1 MAELDAQ
8 IGLTADA
15 SGVEAGV
22 GRAKKSLASLGAS
35 ATKMGQDVAGAGD
48 KASKA
53 LGGLGDGGEKS
64 AKKIERDTK
73 SMQSSIQRYIATLE
87 AGSKD
92 SRKYWEQMADFKG
105 VDKNALRPLL
115 DQLDR
120 VTAKT
125 KETESA
131 ANRLGG
137 SFTTLRAAASVA
149 IGSVVV
155 QSAAQAATALY
166 EASVQA
172 ERLRIMLDFSSA
184 RGSVR
189 EIAYLRA
196 ITSEL
201 GLAFGSTATAYSQ
214 FQAAA
219 RGTAL
224 EGEKSRAVFE
234 SIAKASAVMGLSA
247 EQSSGVLLALQQM
260 ISKGTVQAEEL
271 RGQLGER
278 LPGAFQIAARAMGV
292 TTAELGKMLEQG
304 QVIADDFLP
313 KFAKALNESLGDSAE
328 KAANRLDAAT
338 NRFSTAWERLK
349 QNAGDSGISKFWAG
363 QINILTDGMND
374 VSNSMDMARLSG
386 SGFIGQMKAGAG
398 AVLAFANPLNAFSYS
413 AQDLGIKLRDA
424 EKELEALKQAG
435 AERSSNLMLREA
447 FAHAQRLVDKY
458 REAKAA
464 QNALLGVE
472 AEQDPRDQ
480 SNFKPRGASY
490 QDYARQQADS
500 EKALIEVRMRAAGVN
515 KQYLA
520 DLKTYQ
526 DALKLGTMDHAQYI
540 KAVSDLATTTYKSS
554 AAGKEAEKGLKSGAS
569 EAKKAANEYQR
580 LIDSINAKIAA
591 EELEL
596 AGGEKLTDSQRLR
609 VQFAQELQTSLK
621 GLSAAKV
628 AEYTADLNRLESLER
643 ENNAR
648 KEFLQI
654 AEQERQQRLK
664 IAQAAEQS
672 VDSLATGNQQ
682 LRDEIQ
688 LIGLSAAEQMEV
700 IRLREEA
707 VLLVKEQHLA
717 EMARA
722 EDLTGTMTRERI
734 ALEQEIELRRE
745 RLNLMGDKATKEQF
759 AESNREMT
767 REWQRTVDQ
776 YGDVFRQGFA
786 DMLNNGKDGWKSF
799 TRSLVTTFKTTV
811 ADQIYKMFAQPFV
824 VNIVGN
830 LLGVTGGGAG
840 GAAMQIASGGSGSGV
855 LGMGS
860 NIASIFGAGG
870 IGGSLMAGA
879 GWLTGATT
887 LGGSL
892 TAGASLLGTG
902 TLAGGAAGLGM
913 IAGAVAPIALA
924 AAALANVFG
933 LFRKTEKR
941 GYGLMGTL
949 GEEDGV
955 HSLDLMRKGGSLF
968 GGPKWFVRDTG
979 VSEMDKALQDTYK
992 QQRDALMKMGE
1003 ALGLATDHVKDFTVQ
1018 LGSDEL
1024 GDKKVRGIRLD
1035 GLSDEEAQKKIA
1047 EALATANNEIAQ
1059 QIIGTWERTVRE
1071 VERIDISRPT
1081 DVGDTTDYG
1090 VPNVIRESI
1099 VDERYIPS
1107 EFARDGEQAIDTLTR
1122 LATSITGVNAIFDTL
1137 GLSVYEASL
1146 SAADAASSFVDLFG
1160 GLENLNAA
1168 AQTYYQ
1174 NFYSEDERR
1183 AKAREGMDKVF
1194 DDLGIERIN
1203 YDDPEARKKYRE
1215 IVERE
1220 QARMVQEQQNREA
1233 LRANFTGLILPE
1245 GGMPDAGSIGDIVRD
1260 FLGDTVGEMTDG
1272 AMDQLNGLISDFDT
1286 GALSLEGFTGSV
1298 MELIGASDDA
1308 GLSAEETVAALLNAS
1323 GAFAAVTQSSDDAA
1337 ESARRLAEEEERKA
1351 EEARRKAEEAVDL
1364 AFRNLQAATDR
1375 QLKSIDKQREALS
1388 AQRDSYAESLSL
1400 ITGIFDLVRSN
1411 ARELYGEVADT
1422 ASMQAAQGMEF
1433 VRNALTVAQRT
1444 GVLPESEALTQAI
1457 QAARGGLGENNFA
1470 TQNEADF
1477 ARLVLAGQL
1486 SALEAISGK
1495 QKTFEEQQIERLDGQ
1510 LKGLDKQSKQLQE
1523 QLDYWREQIDISRG
1537 AFDATMSVDA
1547 AVRGIAAL
1555 LGAKTPGDT
1564 GGGSSGKQPVFGGG
1578 GGARPSEQ
1586 EPARYHRMRS
1596 GGTAGVFYEGIRDES
1611 LIERLDKLSPVYH
1624 AFDGTGDLVGLAE
1637 AFKAA
1642 GGTIADLSI
1651 LSGNWESD
1659 WRKAFASVGIPA
1671 FAGGGMHAGG
1681 LRVVGE
1687 RGWELEATGP
1697 ARIWNQQQLGQALGG
1712 GSDAMVVELRALREE
1727 NQRQAGEIVR
1737 LNLRVAKVLERWDG
1751 DGMPNARVEAAV

>member
-1 MAELDAQ
+1 MTP
-8 IGLTADA
+8 IGITLNL
-15 SGVEAGV
+15 SGERQVEQGLQRVRGAMDNVGAAAGGLV
-22 GRAKKSLASLGAS
+22 RV
-35 ATKMGQDVAGAGD
+35 M
-48 KASKA
+48 
-53 LGGLGDGGEKS
+53 GGLGGAFAGVLSVREFIQAADAVTSLQNQLKLATGSASQAAQAYDALFDIAQRSRVSFTELGGTFASIARATGELGISQQRLLTVTEAIGNAVTISGTGAQAANAALVQLGQGLASGTLRGEELNSVMEQTPRLAQALADGLGITTGELRKLGS
-64 AKKIERDTK
+64 EGAITAEKVIKALESQAGALRNEVKDAVLTVGQA
-73 SMQSSIQRYIATLE
+73 MTQLQSQTVRFV
-87 AGSKD
+87 GD
-92 SRKYWEQMADFKG
+92 
-105 VDKNALRPLL
+105 VDKATSASGTLAQSITGVASALGELQQTEVFMDSLRTVGET
-115 DQLDR
+115 
-120 VTAKT
+120 VTVLFNDVAFVLKGIGR
-125 KETESA
+125 EI
-131 ANRLGG
+131 GG
-137 SFTTLRAAASVA
+137 
-149 IGSVVV
+149 I
-155 QSAAQAATALY
+155 AAQAAAV
-166 EASVQA
+166 A
-172 ERLRIMLDFSSA
+172 RLDFQGAAAIRNEMVADAVSA
-184 RGSVR
+184 RATLDARQLAILTRGSGR
-189 EIAYLRA
+189 
-196 ITSEL
+196 
-201 GLAFGSTATAYSQ
+201 ATAEDGAA
-214 FQAAA
+214 AAA
-219 RGTAL
+219 RGVGRRSSFDAEL
-224 EGEKSRAVFE
+224 SRYLGEDVRQTRDEIRAEEV
-234 SIAKASAVMGLSA
+234 AKARQRNAELVAKAEGDVNAQLKLQAALKVELANIEDKYRDKGSAAGVKA
-247 EQSSGVLLALQQM
+247 EQSAYESLM
-260 ISKGTVQAEEL
+260 TTINEKIGTVQAELLQNDKLTASQKIAIDMEAGLLSGKLKLSSARKAELEGRLEDLRTLEEEIAARQRLVQSFDAMEAAQAKALADRDAL
-271 RGQLGER
+271 RGQ
-278 LPGAFQIAARAMGV
+278 V
-292 TTAELGKMLEQG
+292 Y
-304 QVIADDFLP
+304 D
-313 KFAKALNESLGDSAE
+313 
-328 KAANRLDAAT
+328 
-338 NRFSTAWERLK
+338 
-349 QNAGDSGISKFWAG
+349 
-363 QINILTDGMND
+363 
-374 VSNSMDMARLSG
+374 
-386 SGFIGQMKAGAG
+386 
-398 AVLAFANPLNAFSYS
+398 
-413 AQDLGIKLRDA
+413 
-424 EKELEALKQAG
+424 
-435 AERSSNLMLREA
+435 
-447 FAHAQRLVDKY
+447 
-458 REAKAA
+458 
-464 QNALLGVE
+464 
-472 AEQDPRDQ
+472 
-480 SNFKPRGASY
+480 
-490 QDYARQQADS
+490 
-500 EKALIEVRMRAAGVN
+500 
-515 KQYLA
+515 
-520 DLKTYQ
+520 
-526 DALKLGTMDHAQYI
+526 
-540 KAVSDLATTTYKSS
+540 
-554 AAGKEAEKGLKSGAS
+554 
-569 EAKKAANEYQR
+569 
-580 LIDSINAKIAA
+580 
-591 EELEL
+591 
-596 AGGEKLTDSQRLR
+596 
-609 VQFAQELQTSLK
+609 
-621 GLSAAKV
+621 
-628 AEYTADLNRLESLER
+628 
-643 ENNAR
+643 
-648 KEFLQI
+648 
-654 AEQERQQRLK
+654 AEQEAKQIGLVGAALGELTQARMEDAAAALERQAITRQ
-664 IAQAAEQS
+664 IMGDDTTAQA
-672 VDSLATGNQQ
+672 
-682 LRDEIQ
+682 
-688 LIGLSAAEQMEV
+688 
-700 IRLREEA
+700 LREQAQAMRDLYRVQGNNEA
-707 VLLVKEQHLA
+707 ARGVAAYAGAIRESSEALDYELSLMGMA
-717 EMARA
+717 ERARA
-722 EDLTGTMTRERI
+722 T
-734 ALEQEIELRRE
+734 ALEQYRIEIELRKQIQQIEANTAADPE
-745 RLNLMGDKATKEQF
+745 RRSQLIAEATAAAAIAKANASSKVFLE
-759 AESNREMT
+759 
-767 REWQRTVDQ
+767 EWKQSVQQ
-776 YGDVFRQGFA
+776 YDDIFRQGFA
-786 DMLNNGKDGWKSF
+786 DMLNNGEDGWKSF

-840 GAAMQIASGGSGSGV
+840 GAAMQMASGGGGSGV

-870 IGGSLMAGA
+870 VGGSLMAGA

-913 IAGAVAPIALA
+913 IAGAIAPIALA
-924 AAALANVFG
+924 AAALGNVLG

-955 HSLDLMRKGGSLF
+955 HSLDLMRKGGSLVS
-968 GGPKWFVRDTG
+968 GPKWFVRDTG
-979 VSEMDKALQDTYK
+979 VSDMDKALQETYK
-992 QQRDALMKMGE
+992 QQRDALIDMGK
-1003 ALGLATDHVKDFTVQ
+1003 ALGLATDGVENFTVQ

-1194 DDLGIERIN
+1194 DDLGIERID

-1245 GGMPDAGSIGDIVRD
+1245 GGMPDSGSIGDIVRD

-1400 ITGIFDLVRSN
+1400 ITGIFDIVRSN

-1422 ASMQAAQGMEF
+1422 ASMQAAQGMLFIED
-1433 VRNALTVAQRT
+1433 ALAAARAT
-1444 GVLPESEALTQAI
+1444 GALPESDALSQAI
-1457 QAARGGLGENNFA
+1457 QAARRGITDGAYVSQFERDRD
-1470 TQNEADF
+1470 T
-1477 ARLVLAGQL
+1477 LVLAGQL
-1486 SALEAISGK
+1486 SALEEISGK
-1495 QKTFEEQQIERLDGQ
+1495 QKTFEEQQIERLDEQ

-1537 AFDATMSVDA
+1537 AYDATLSVEQA
-1547 AVRGIAAL
+1547 LRGIEALIKPKDPAAKPT
-1555 LGAKTPGDT
+1555 APGGTSGSGGST
-1564 GGGSSGKQPVFGGG
+1564 GGPVFGGG
-1578 GGARPSEQ
+1578 ARPA
-1586 EPARYHRMRS
+1586 EPEAARYRRMVY
-1596 GGTAGVFYEGIRDES
+1596 GGTAGVGYSAIRDES
-1611 LIERLDKLSPVYH
+1611 LIARLDKLAPVYH

-1671 FAGGGMHAGG
+1671 FAVGTNYVPRDMLAHIHEGEAIVPKAFNPWAGG
-1681 LRVVGE
+1681 QGMQ
-1687 RGWELEATGP
+1687 GGNAELIAE
-1697 ARIWNQQQLGQALGG
+1697 
-1712 GSDAMVVELRALREE
+1712 VRALREE
-1727 NQRQAGEIVR
+1727 VAQLKSINAATASNTAGLPQMVEQFDNVT
-1737 LNLRVAKVLERWDG
+1737 EG
-1751 DGMPNARVEAAV
+1751 GNAIRSEVMA

>member
-48 KASKA
+48 KAGKA
-53 LGGLGDGGEKS
+53 LSGLGDGGEKS

-73 SMQSSIQRYIATLE
+73 SMQSSIQRYLATLE

-92 SRKYWEQMADFKG
+92 SRKYWETMADFKG

-115 DQLDR
+115 DQLESYKGKANEAR
-120 VTAKT
+120 VATMSFTEAFGVVRALTVGASVFGLAVQFGRVADEITGVNSRLKLVTSSTQELYTAQTELYKIAQASRVSYTGLADTFAQMSRAT
-125 KETESA
+125 KELGVTQKDMLAITKTISQA
-131 ANRLGG
+131 VTISGG
-137 SFTTLRAAASVA
+137 SA
-149 IGSVVV
+149 
-155 QSAAQAATALY
+155 QSAQAALVQLSQGFASGTLRGEELNSVLEQTPRLAQAIAQGLGVTTGQLRAMGQAGELTAGQVVEALKNSAAKVQSDFDQMGTTI
-166 EASVQA
+166 EQSTTQAANSLVRMLGVMDDVTNASSGAAGAISKMAVGMDIFTASVQA
-172 ERLRIMLDFSSA
+172 MRN
-184 RGSVR
+184 
-189 EIAYLRA
+189 
-196 ITSEL
+196 
-201 GLAFGSTATAYSQ
+201 
-214 FQAAA
+214 
-219 RGTAL
+219 
-224 EGEKSRAVFE
+224 
-234 SIAKASAVMGLSA
+234 
-247 EQSSGVLLALQQM
+247 
-260 ISKGTVQAEEL
+260 
-271 RGQLGER
+271 
-278 LPGAFQIAARAMGV
+278 
-292 TTAELGKMLEQG
+292 
-304 QVIADDFLP
+304 AD
-313 KFAKALNESLGDSAE
+313 SLGDLFL
-328 KAANRLDAAT
+328 AAFRNNVELND
-338 NRFSTAWERLK
+338 ELK
-349 QNAGDSGISKFWAG
+349 RSEDELAK
-363 QINILTDGMND
+363 
-374 VSNSMDMARLSG
+374 LS
-386 SGFIGQMKAGAG
+386 
-398 AVLAFANPLNAFSYS
+398 AVLAKAPQNIYVRSQIADLKEYVAWIKD
-413 AQDLGIKLRDA
+413 AQERLARLG
-424 EKELEALKQAG
+424 G
-435 AERSSNLMLREA
+435 APASVST
-447 FAHAQRLVDKY
+447 
-458 REAKAA
+458 
-464 QNALLGVE
+464 
-472 AEQDPRDQ
+472 DPRDQ
-480 SNFKPRGASY
+480 SSFKSRTSSY

-648 KEFLQI
+648 KEFLAV

-688 LIGLSAAEQMEV
+688 LIGLSATEQMEV
-700 IRLREEA
+700 LRLREES

-840 GAAMQIASGGSGSGV
+840 GAAMQMASGGSGSGV

-870 IGGSLMAGA
+870 VGGSLMAGA

-913 IAGAVAPIALA
+913 IAGAIAPIALA
-924 AAALANVFG
+924 AAALGNVLG

-1375 QLKSIDKQREALS
+1375 QLKSIDAQREALS

-1400 ITGIFDLVRSN
+1400 ITGIFDIVRSN

-1422 ASMQAAQGMEF
+1422 ASMQAAQGMLFIE
-1433 VRNALTVAQRT
+1433 NALTSARAT
-1444 GVLPESEALTQAI
+1444 GVLPESDALSQAI
-1457 QAARGGLGENNFA
+1457 QAARSGISDGAYVSQFERDRD
-1470 TQNEADF
+1470 T
-1477 ARLVLAGQL
+1477 LVLAGQL

-1495 QKTFEEQQIERLDGQ
+1495 QKTIEEQQIERLDEQ
-1510 LKGLDKQSKQLQE
+1510 LKGLDKQSKLLQE

-1537 AFDATMSVDA
+1537 AYDATMSVEQ
-1547 AVRGIAAL
+1547 AVRDIETLIKPKDPAPKPQA
-1555 LGAKTPGDT
+1555 P
-1564 GGGSSGKQPVFGGG
+1564 GGSGGSAGGPSFGGG
-1578 GGARPSEQ
+1578 RGAATPEDT
-1586 EPARYHRMRS
+1586 ARYRRMVY
-1596 GGTAGVFYEGIRDES
+1596 GGTAGVGYSAIRDES
-1611 LIERLDKLSPVYH
+1611 LIARLDKLAPVYH

-1671 FAGGGMHAGG
+1671 FAVGTNYVPRDMVAQIHEGEAIVPKAFNPWAGG
-1681 LRVVGE
+1681 QSGMQAVNA
-1687 RGWELEATGP
+1687 ELIAE
-1697 ARIWNQQQLGQALGG
+1697 
-1712 GSDAMVVELRALREE
+1712 VRALREE
-1727 NQRQAGEIVR
+1727 
-1737 LNLRVAKVLERWDG
+1737 VAQLKSINAATAVNTSGLPQMVEQFDNVTEG
-1751 DGMPNARVEAAV
+1751 GNAARVEVMA

>member
-48 KASKA
+48 KAGKA
-53 LGGLGDGGEKS
+53 LSGLGDGGEKS

-92 SRKYWEQMADFKG
+92 SRKYWETMADFKG

-115 DQLDR
+115 DQLESYKGKANEAR
-120 VTAKT
+120 VATMSFTEAFGVVRALTVGASVFGLAVQFGRVADEITGVNSRLKLVTSSTQELYTAQTELYKIAQASRVSYTGLADTFAQMSRAT
-125 KETESA
+125 KELGVTQKDMLAITKTISQA
-131 ANRLGG
+131 VTISGG
-137 SFTTLRAAASVA
+137 SA
-149 IGSVVV
+149 
-155 QSAAQAATALY
+155 QSAQAALVQLSQGFASGTLRGEELNSVLEQTPRLAQAIAQGLGVTTGQLRAMGQAGELTAGQVVEALKNSAAKVQSDFDQMGTTI
-166 EASVQA
+166 EQSTTQAANSLVKMLGVMDDVTNASSGAAGAISKMAAGMDIFTASVQA
-172 ERLRIMLDFSSA
+172 MRN
-184 RGSVR
+184 
-189 EIAYLRA
+189 
-196 ITSEL
+196 
-201 GLAFGSTATAYSQ
+201 
-214 FQAAA
+214 
-219 RGTAL
+219 
-224 EGEKSRAVFE
+224 
-234 SIAKASAVMGLSA
+234 
-247 EQSSGVLLALQQM
+247 
-260 ISKGTVQAEEL
+260 
-271 RGQLGER
+271 
-278 LPGAFQIAARAMGV
+278 
-292 TTAELGKMLEQG
+292 
-304 QVIADDFLP
+304 AD
-313 KFAKALNESLGDSAE
+313 SLGDLFL
-328 KAANRLDAAT
+328 AAFRNNVELND
-338 NRFSTAWERLK
+338 ELK
-349 QNAGDSGISKFWAG
+349 RSEDELAK
-363 QINILTDGMND
+363 
-374 VSNSMDMARLSG
+374 LS
-386 SGFIGQMKAGAG
+386 
-398 AVLAFANPLNAFSYS
+398 AVLAKAPQNIYVRSQIADLKEYVAWIKD
-413 AQDLGIKLRDA
+413 AQERLARLG
-424 EKELEALKQAG
+424 G
-435 AERSSNLMLREA
+435 APASVST
-447 FAHAQRLVDKY
+447 
-458 REAKAA
+458 
-464 QNALLGVE
+464 
-472 AEQDPRDQ
+472 DPRDQ
-480 SNFKPRGASY
+480 SSFKSRTSSY

-643 ENNAR
+643 ENTAR

-672 VDSLATGNQQ
+672 VESLSTGNQQ

-717 EMARA
+717 EMQRA
-722 EDLTGTMTRERI
+722 DDLTGTMTRERI

-811 ADQIYKMFAQPFV
+811 ADAIYKMFAQPFV

-830 LLGVTGGGAG
+830 LMGITGGGAG
-840 GAAMQIASGGSGSGV
+840 GAALQMASGGGSSA
-855 LGMGS
+855 LGLAGNAYS
-860 NIASIFGAGG
+860 LFGAGG
-870 IGGSLMAGA
+870 VGGSLMAGA

-913 IAGAVAPIALA
+913 IAGAIAPIALA
-924 AAALANVFG
+924 AAALGNVFG

-949 GEEDGV
+949 GEEEGV

-1122 LATSITGVNAIFDTL
+1122 LATSLTGVNTAFENLGVTL
-1137 GLSVYEASL
+1137 YEASL
-1146 SAADAASSFVDLFG
+1146 AGGDMASQLVDLFG
-1160 GLENLNAA
+1160 GLE
-1168 AQTYYQ
+1168 QFSQSTGVYMQ
-1174 NFYSEDERR
+1174 NFYSADEQRDVVRRQLQRAFEGLDLQLPDIDATNAREQFRAIAEAQDLTTESGRETWAALMNLSGAFASVTQSSEDAAAAAKQLADDAAAAAKQAAEQAAELAARIAEKELDLQIQLLRAQGQELAAVALERR
-1183 AKAREGMDKVF
+1183 RELDALAEFGPAAQSMQQQIWAIIDATARLEAGAAAYFAEVDRQAAQQGYVGDAQAALDKMFGAVNA
-1194 DDLGIERIN
+1194 G
-1203 YDDPEARKKYRE
+1203 AAAAA
-1215 IVERE
+1215 
-1220 QARMVQEQQNREA
+1220 QASADAASAAAASWRSAAQSIQSA
-1233 LRANFTGLILPE
+1233 IDKLRAQTTAELDPAARYAATKAEF
-1245 GGMPDAGSIGDIVRD
+1245 DA
-1260 FLGDTVGEMTDG
+1260 L
-1272 AMDQLNGLISDFDT
+1272 
-1286 GALSLEGFTGSV
+1286 
-1298 MELIGASDDA
+1298 
-1308 GLSAEETVAALLNAS
+1308 TVAALGGDADAAVKLSGAADAFLEASKSGSATQAEYMRDRVLAEAKLAGVLETSNAQASLQESIASSASAAASELTRLNENLTGFAGALYELLSKSYQGTDRETAQGVAEKFAGMQADFDSYFRTFAQGSTYTDAVFNGGSFTRLS
-1323 GAFAAVTQSSDDAA
+1323 GDMAAYTGSDGVISYLRATESILDVAKRIPELREAWEKQYGLKLPAFAA
-1337 ESARRLAEEEERKA
+1337 
-1351 EEARRKAEEAVDL
+1351 
-1364 AFRNLQAATDR
+1364 
-1375 QLKSIDKQREALS
+1375 
-1388 AQRDSYAESLSL
+1388 
-1400 ITGIFDLVRSN
+1400 
-1411 ARELYGEVADT
+1411 
-1422 ASMQAAQGMEF
+1422 
-1433 VRNALTVAQRT
+1433 
-1444 GVLPESEALTQAI
+1444 
-1457 QAARGGLGENNFA
+1457 GGLH
-1470 TQNEADF
+1470 T
-1477 ARLVLAGQL
+1477 
-1486 SALEAISGK
+1486 
-1495 QKTFEEQQIERLDGQ
+1495 
-1510 LKGLDKQSKQLQE
+1510 
-1523 QLDYWREQIDISRG
+1523 
-1537 AFDATMSVDA
+1537 
-1547 AVRGIAAL
+1547 
-1555 LGAKTPGDT
+1555 
-1564 GGGSSGKQPVFGGG
+1564 
-1578 GGARPSEQ
+1578 
-1586 EPARYHRMRS
+1586 
-1596 GGTAGVFYEGIRDES
+1596 
-1611 LIERLDKLSPVYH
+1611 
-1624 AFDGTGDLVGLAE
+1624 
-1637 AFKAA
+1637 
-1642 GGTIADLSI
+1642 
-1651 LSGNWESD
+1651 
-1659 WRKAFASVGIPA
+1659 
-1671 FAGGGMHAGG
+1671 GG

-1687 RGWELEATGP
+1687 RGWEIEATGP
-1697 ARIWNQQQLGQALGG
+1697 ARIWNQQQIAGALAGG
-1712 GSDAMVVELRALREE
+1712 GNAEVVDALRVVSRQLDRLE
-1727 NQRQAGEIVR
+1727 QRLAAIEDSNDQMAGQQDNVTEGGNGMRAEIMNVKALAQAI
-1737 LNLRVAKVLERWDG
+1737 K
-1751 DGMPNARVEAAV
+1751 EAAA

>member
-1 MAELDAQ
+1 MADESQD
-8 IGLTADA
+8 LTDEIKLGVDA
-15 SGVEAGV
+15 SGVETGV
-22 GRAKKSLASLGAS
+22 GRAKRSIEDLGSAVENVGKRGGEGLNRMGRDGADAGQKLDQVTRNMVNSLQRQIAATEAGGTATRQYQESIARLRGANMDVLRPYLEQLDAARDKTEEAKRSTDGLLSTMRGVGNVVGGLVGGLAAAFSLR
-35 ATKMGQDVAGAGD
+35 TFIDETVAAEQEQAQLAAVLRSTGEAAGWSREQLNAMAAELEGSSIFSAGD
-48 KASKA
+48 INQAQTRLLSYTNIVGREFPRAMQAVIDMSARMGMDVKSSAETIGRA
-53 LGGLGDGGEKS
+53 LDVPSEGLTALTRQGFRFTESQKDLVKQLEETGRTAEAQGIILSALESSYGG
-64 AKKIERDTK
+64 AANAARDT
-73 SMQSSIQRYIATLE
+73 
-87 AGSKD
+87 
-92 SRKYWEQMADFKG
+92 
-105 VDKNALRPLL
+105 
-115 DQLDR
+115 
-120 VTAKT
+120 
-125 KETESA
+125 
-131 ANRLGG
+131 LGG
-137 SFTTLRAAASVA
+137 SLSALKNAINDLMTGGDGSISALRAGVDTLTASVNDA
-149 IGSVVV
+149 NTILGAMGGSADDLAGQFRLATAAQEGFAVVLETIAALGVNVGYVLTGVGREIGGM
-155 QSAAQAATALY
+155 AAQAAQLLQFNFSGAAAIRSEMVADAAAARREVDATTDRILNARK
-166 EASVQA
+166 
-172 ERLRIMLDFSSA
+172 RLREQPSPSAPSDVGGGAQGGNRGGNGLSKEALAAARKEAAEQAKIMAELSGLTASFEADWDRLNRMYAAGTLSLEQLTAAQATLLEKQPAIKAAIAEEAKA
-184 RGSVR
+184 REAALKNAQQLADARNR
-189 EIAYLRA
+189 ESDGIEAWLRA
-196 ITSEL
+196 
-201 GLAFGSTATAYSQ
+201 Q
-214 FQAAA
+214 QAAA
-219 RGTAL
+219 QQSLQSVQTRVQGLRDEQQAL
-224 EGEKSRAVFE
+224 AIAEGLNISLAEAVE
-234 SIAKASAVMGLSA
+234 R
-247 EQSSGVLLALQQM
+247 LAL
-260 ISKGTVQAEEL
+260 
-271 RGQLGER
+271 
-278 LPGAFQIAARAMGV
+278 
-292 TTAELGKMLEQG
+292 
-304 QVIADDFLP
+304 
-313 KFAKALNESLGDSAE
+313 
-328 KAANRLDAAT
+328 
-338 NRFSTAWERLK
+338 
-349 QNAGDSGISKFWAG
+349 
-363 QINILTDGMND
+363 
-374 VSNSMDMARLSG
+374 ARL
-386 SGFIGQMKAGAG
+386 Q
-398 AVLAFANPLNAFSYS
+398 
-413 AQDLGIKLRDA
+413 
-424 EKELEALKQAG
+424 EKQAG
-435 AERSSNLMLREA
+435 FYEGSEGWEA
-447 FAHAQRLVDKY
+447 IQK
-458 REAKAA
+458 E
-464 QNALLGVE
+464 
-472 AEQDPRDQ
+472 
-480 SNFKPRGASY
+480 
-490 QDYARQQADS
+490 
-500 EKALIEVRMRAAGVN
+500 IE
-515 KQYLA
+515 
-520 DLKTYQ
+520 
-526 DALKLGTMDHAQYI
+526 
-540 KAVSDLATTTYKSS
+540 
-554 AAGKEAEKGLKSGAS
+554 
-569 EAKKAANEYQR
+569 
-580 LIDSINAKIAA
+580 
-591 EELEL
+591 
-596 AGGEKLTDSQRLR
+596 
-609 VQFAQELQTSLK
+609 
-621 GLSAAKV
+621 
-628 AEYTADLNRLESLER
+628 
-643 ENNAR
+643 AR
-648 KEFLQI
+648 KELLSLVQGRE
-654 AEQERQQRLK
+654 AADAQRQ
-664 IAQAAEQS
+664 A
-672 VDSLATGNQQ
+672 NQQ
-682 LRDEIQ
+682 MQQD
-688 LIGLSAAEQMEV
+688 
-700 IRLREEA
+700 
-707 VLLVKEQHLA
+707 
-717 EMARA
+717 
-722 EDLTGTMTRERI
+722 
-734 ALEQEIELRRE
+734 
-745 RLNLMGDKATKEQF
+745 
-759 AESNREMT
+759 
-767 REWQRTVDQ
+767 WQRTVDQ

-840 GAAMQIASGGSGSGV
+840 GAAMQMASGGSSGI
-855 LGMGS
+855 MGLVG
-860 NIASIFGAGG
+860 NA
-870 IGGSLMAGA
+870 GGSLLSSLTGGSITGIGSAASLWGGLNGTILPAGMMGPSVAAPTLMSGA
-879 GWLTGATT
+879 GNMLAAIPGWGWALAGVGA
-887 LGGSL
+887 
-892 TAGASLLGTG
+892 LLGSV
-902 TLAGGAAGLGM
+902 LG
-913 IAGAVAPIALA
+913 
-924 AAALANVFG
+924 
-933 LFRKTEKR
+933 RKVEKR

-955 HSLDLMRKGGSLF
+955 HDLDLMRKGGSLL

-979 VSEMDKALQDTYK
+979 VSEMDKALQETYK
-992 QQRDALMKMGE
+992 QQRDALIDMGK
-1003 ALGLATDHVKDFTVQ
+1003 ALGLATDGVENFTVQ

-1194 DDLGIERIN
+1194 DDLGIERID

-1400 ITGIFDLVRSN
+1400 ITGIFDIVRSN

-1537 AFDATMSVDA
+1537 AYDATMSIDT

-1596 GGTAGVFYEGIRDES
+1596 GGTAGVFYEGIWDES

-1671 FAGGGMHAGG
+1671 FAGGGIHAGG

>member
-120 VTAKT
+120 VTANTKVAKSATSDWRSELTRLGPLMASVFSGAAMLGVGTKLVAVQREFDVLNSSLKT
-125 KETESA
+125 VTGSSAAAEREMAWLKDFAKETPFGLAQATQGFVKMKALGLDPTRASLTSFGNTASAMGKDLNQMIEAVADASTGEFERLKEFGIKAKKEGDNVSLTFQGVTTTIKNSA
-131 ANRLGG
+131 AEITAYLEQIGNNQFGGAMEERARTLDGAIAGLGDTWDELFRTVNERNAG
-137 SFTTLRAAASVA
+137 TLIHDSVKLANGAIEDATTILRAMTGAANDNAAATGAMSTIQNGIATVFETVA
-149 IGSVVV
+149 VLGANLSYVLQGVGREIGGLAAQV
-155 QSAAQAATALY
+155 AQAAQFNFAGVSAIR
-166 EASVQA
+166 EQMVADA
-172 ERLRIMLDFSSA
+172 ESA
-184 RGSVR
+184 RREIDATTARILNARKAQEEYARWATRNASAATDPRRVDLGGGVR
-189 EIAYLRA
+189 E
-196 ITSEL
+196 
-201 GLAFGSTATAYSQ
+201 TATA
-214 FQAAA
+214 AAKP
-219 RGTAL
+219 R
-224 EGEKSRAVFE
+224 
-234 SIAKASAVMGLSA
+234 KAAIDA
-247 EQSSGVLLALQQM
+247 E
-260 ISKGTVQAEEL
+260 
-271 RGQLGER
+271 
-278 LPGAFQIAARAMGV
+278 ARAYENLIK
-292 TTAELGKMLEQG
+292 T
-304 QVIADDFLP
+304 
-313 KFAKALNESLGDSAE
+313 
-328 KAANRLDAAT
+328 
-338 NRFSTAWERLK
+338 
-349 QNAGDSGISKFWAG
+349 
-363 QINILTDGMND
+363 INT
-374 VSNSMDMARLSG
+374 
-386 SGFIGQMKAGAG
+386 
-398 AVLAFANPLNAFSYS
+398 
-413 AQDLGIKLRDA
+413 
-424 EKELEALKQAG
+424 
-435 AERSSNLMLREA
+435 
-447 FAHAQRLVDKY
+447 
-458 REAKAA
+458 
-464 QNALLGVE
+464 
-472 AEQDPRDQ
+472 
-480 SNFKPRGASY
+480 
-490 QDYARQQADS
+490 
-500 EKALIEVRMRAAGVN
+500 
-515 KQYLA
+515 
-520 DLKTYQ
+520 
-526 DALKLGTMDHAQYI
+526 
-540 KAVSDLATTTYKSS
+540 
-554 AAGKEAEKGLKSGAS
+554 
-569 EAKKAANEYQR
+569 
-580 LIDSINAKIAA
+580 KIAT

-628 AEYTADLNRLESLER
+628 AEYTADLNRLEALER
-643 ENNAR
+643 ENTAR

-688 LIGLSAAEQMEV
+688 LIGLSATEQMEV
-700 IRLREEA
+700 LRLREES
-707 VLLVKEQHLA
+707 VLLVKGQHLA
-717 EMARA
+717 EMKRS

-759 AESNREMT
+759 AESNREMN

-824 VNIVGN
+824 VQLVGSIVGM
-830 LLGVTGGGAG
+830 TGGGTG
-840 GAAMQIASGGSGSGV
+840 GAAMQMASGGSSGI
-855 LGMGS
+855 MGLVG
-860 NIASIFGAGG
+860 NA
-870 IGGSLMAGA
+870 GGSLLSSLTGGSITGIGSAASLWGGLNGTILPAGMMGPSVAAPTLMSGA
-879 GWLTGATT
+879 GNMLAAIPGWGWALAGVGA
-887 LGGSL
+887 
-892 TAGASLLGTG
+892 LLGSV
-902 TLAGGAAGLGM
+902 LG
-913 IAGAVAPIALA
+913 
-924 AAALANVFG
+924 
-933 LFRKTEKR
+933 RKVEKR

-949 GEEDGV
+949 GEEDGI
-955 HSLDLMRKGGSLF
+955 HDLDLMRKGGSLL

-979 VSEMDKALQDTYK
+979 VSEMDKALQETYK
-992 QQRDALMKMGE
+992 QQRDALIDMGK
-1003 ALGLATDHVKDFTVQ
+1003 ALGLATDGVENFTVQ

-1400 ITGIFDLVRSN
+1400 ITGIFDIVRSN

-1422 ASMQAAQGMEF
+1422 ASMQAAQGMLFIED
-1433 VRNALTVAQRT
+1433 ALAAARAT
-1444 GVLPESEALTQAI
+1444 GALPESDALSQAI
-1457 QAARGGLGENNFA
+1457 QAARRGITDGAYVSQFERDRD
-1470 TQNEADF
+1470 T
-1477 ARLVLAGQL
+1477 LVLAGQL
-1486 SALEAISGK
+1486 SALEEISGK
-1495 QKTFEEQQIERLDGQ
+1495 QKTFEEQQIERLDEQ

-1537 AFDATMSVDA
+1537 AYDATLSVEQA
-1547 AVRGIAAL
+1547 LRGIEALIKPKDPAAKPT
-1555 LGAKTPGDT
+1555 APGGTSGSGGST
-1564 GGGSSGKQPVFGGG
+1564 GGPVFGGG
-1578 GGARPSEQ
+1578 ARPA
-1586 EPARYHRMRS
+1586 EPEAARYRRMVY
-1596 GGTAGVFYEGIRDES
+1596 GGTAGVGYSAIRDES
-1611 LIERLDKLSPVYH
+1611 LIARLDKLAPVYH

-1671 FAGGGMHAGG
+1671 FAVGTNYVPRDMLAHIHEGEAIVPKAFNPWAGG
-1681 LRVVGE
+1681 QGMQ
-1687 RGWELEATGP
+1687 GGNAELIAE
-1697 ARIWNQQQLGQALGG
+1697 
-1712 GSDAMVVELRALREE
+1712 MRALREE
-1727 NQRQAGEIVR
+1727 VAQLKSINAATAVNTSGLPQMVDQFDNVTEGGNGMRRGEV
-1737 LNLRVAKVLERWDG
+1737 VA
-1751 DGMPNARVEAAV
+1751 